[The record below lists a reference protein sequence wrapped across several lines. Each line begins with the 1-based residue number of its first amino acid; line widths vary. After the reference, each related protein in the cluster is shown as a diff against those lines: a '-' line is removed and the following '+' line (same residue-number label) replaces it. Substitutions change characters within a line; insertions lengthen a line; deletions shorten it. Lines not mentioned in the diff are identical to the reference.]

1 MDVKDELARY
11 GLKVDQYNI
20 LRKANGRPACPN
32 ALLEAVVSK
41 KLSSGLNAAEDTL
54 YGQLIM
60 TLARI
65 VLNNKA
71 MKHQEESLRMECFSA
86 MMEVIADVE
95 RNFDWNHGSKYYS
108 YLFNAMYHS
117 GVHVLEGSNKR
128 RALAEAMAE
137 SMADKYMDCGC
148 RVGPSSSTSTSEG
161 IRQRYVALRPGC
173 A

>member
-41 KLSSGLNAAEDTL
+41 KLNSGLNAAEDTL
-54 YGQLIM
+54 YGQLM
-60 TLARI
+60 FTLARI
-65 VLNNKA
+65 VLNNAKF
-71 MKHQEESLRMECFSA
+71 KRQEDSVRAECFSE
-86 MMEVIADVE
+86 MMLAFEGAE
-95 RNFDWNHGSKYYS
+95 RCFDWSKGSKYYS
-108 YLFNAMYHS
+108 YLFRCMYTN
-117 GVHVLEGSNKR
+117 GIHVLEAKNKR
-128 RALAEAMAE
+128 VELQERLTE

-148 RVGPSSSTSTSEG
+148 RVGPSSSSSTSEG